1 MQLSF
6 KSIQLYFVKRV
17 IIAVK
22 LLLLVPKLAS
32 SFAAPLNDKE
42 LSHSS
47 RRDLQVTCT
56 GGLVLNACANCSGCK
71 FTSREALETAVADY
85 IANKAAAIITYGVIN
100 CWDVSSITDMSF
112 LFLYKSLNEPIGCW
126 NVGSVTNMYNMFVDA
141 TNFNQPIGN
150 WNVGSVTDMDAMF
163 ALATNFNQPIGNWNV
178 GSVTTMAF
186 MFYDAAKFNQD
197 LCSWY
202 KKLPPS
208 TTAFTNI
215 FLGTSC
221 PNNAIP
227 DLQVKASFCRTC
239 PTNNGGVQGGTLCCL
254 VDPLII
260 KNHT

>member
-1 MQLSF
+1 MKISKNPFAMLPLLAVLVSCEKAVINTMVLSY
-6 KSIQLYFVKRV
+6 SNRR
-17 IIAVK
+17 
-22 LLLLVPKLAS
+22 
-32 SFAAPLNDKE
+32 E
-42 LSHSS
+42 L
-47 RRDLQVTCT
+47 QETCPAGFT
-56 GGLVLNACANCSGCK
+56 FNTCANCCGYK
-71 FTSREALETAVADY
+71 FTAKTALQTAVTAYSQDKTT
-85 IANKAAAIITYGVIN
+85 AVNTYGEMK
-100 CWDVSSITDMSF
+100 CWDVSLITDMSY
-112 LFLYKSLNEPIGCW
+112 LFSSKSLNEPIGCW
-126 NVGSVTNMYNMFVDA
+126 NVGSVTYMYAMFYGA